1 MLQATHRNSKMASS
15 SPSEMA
21 KPIVSIVF
29 HGNCIDGWFSAYIA
43 QGRYAMT
50 HTIRYYPISPN
61 LSHTWPTAEQIAN
74 TDVLMCDVSVPE
86 KTLTKWDAS
95 ARSIFC
101 IDHHATSESQ
111 WKNPKREHQC
121 VHSTDACATLLAWNY
136 YMPLSVPIPEWVHQ
150 IDRIDRWHKVTDD
163 DRAVREHLYT
173 IARLPVQG
181 NIDEAMRLTNEFVLA
196 CTLYPVIPAPLDAMK
211 ARGVEML
218 REKEA
223 ATNAILRMGKVVT
236 ITSVICSAWCLSPEW
251 IGTRGFIIDT
261 TGIVLDSTE
270 AGHIAMRDYKTHFFV
285 NYRVK
290 EYINSDGV
298 PTKTYIYS
306 ARSKDGYDLTAGGS
320 ILAGHPCSAGAS
332 VTIQDDAAIPPFVL
346 DT

>member
-1 MLQATHRNSKMASS
+1 MAT
-15 SPSEMA
+15 PT
-21 KPIVSIVF
+21 VSIVF

-43 QGRYAMT
+43 QGHYAMT
-50 HTIRYYPISPN
+50 HAIRYYPISPN
-61 LSHTWPTAEQIAN
+61 LSHTWPKREEIAG
-74 TDVLMCDVSVPE
+74 TDVVMCDVSIPE
-86 KTLTKWDAS
+86 KTLKTWDTV

-111 WKNPKREHQC
+111 WKSPARAHQC
-121 VHSTDACATLLAWNY
+121 VHNTDACATLLAWRY
-136 YMPLSVPIPEWVHQ
+136 FVAPSIPVPEWVHQ
-150 IDRIDRWHKVTDD
+150 IDRIDRWHNVTDE
-163 DRAVREHLYT
+163 DRAIREHLYT

-181 NIDEAMRLTNEFVLA
+181 NISEAIRLTNEYIMM
-196 CTLYPVIPAPLDAMK
+196 CTVYPVIPGPLDAIK

-223 ATNAILRMGKVVT
+223 SINAVLRLGKVIT
-236 ITSVICSAWCLSPEW
+236 ISSVICTAWCLSPEW

-261 TGIVLDSTE
+261 TGHTLDSTE
-270 AGHIAMRDYKTHFFV
+270 AGHVAMRDYNTHFFV

-290 EYINSDGV
+290 EYINSDGI

-306 ARSKDGYDLTAGGS
+306 ARSKEGHDLTAGGS

-346 DT
+346 DA